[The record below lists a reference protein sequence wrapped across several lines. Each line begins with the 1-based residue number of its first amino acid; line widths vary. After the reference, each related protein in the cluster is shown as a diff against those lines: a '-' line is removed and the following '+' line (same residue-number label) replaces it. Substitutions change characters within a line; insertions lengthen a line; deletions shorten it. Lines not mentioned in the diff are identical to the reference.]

1 MSDRLEREIEEIF
14 DKIEDF
20 PSPETRRARARKRA
34 VRRFGSASADR
45 QRAVARQLGRIS
57 IGQVMLISFLMILGS
72 FFFRRF
78 FSPALMQYVL
88 LAGVILF
95 VSSLAIMFFNRG
107 NPAVQQKWRGR
118 EVTYHPQ
125 PTLAERLR
133 DWWRSRGPAG
143 R

>member
-20 PSPETRRARARKRA
+20 PKLETRRARARKRA
-34 VRRFGSASADR
+34 VRRFGAAIAGR
-45 QRAVARQLGRIS
+45 QRAFARQLGRIS
-57 IGQVMLISFLMILGS
+57 IGQVMLISFLMILSS

-107 NPAVQQKWRGR
+107 NPPVQQKWRGR
-118 EVTYHPQ
+118 EVTYRPQ
-125 PTLAERLR
+125 STLAERLR
-133 DWWRSRGPAG
+133 TWWRSRGPAG

>member
-20 PSPETRRARARKRA
+20 PTPETRRARARKRA
-34 VRRFGSASADR
+34 VRRFGAAIAAR

-57 IGQVMLISFLMILGS
+57 IGQVMLISFLIILGS
-72 FFFRRF
+72 FFFSRF
-78 FSPALMQYVL
+78 FGPVLTRYALY
-88 LAGVILF
+88 AGVILF
-95 VSSLAIMFFNRG
+95 VSSLTILFFNRG
-107 NPAVQQKWRGR
+107 NPSVQQKWRGR

-133 DWWRSRGPAG
+133 NWWRSRGPAG